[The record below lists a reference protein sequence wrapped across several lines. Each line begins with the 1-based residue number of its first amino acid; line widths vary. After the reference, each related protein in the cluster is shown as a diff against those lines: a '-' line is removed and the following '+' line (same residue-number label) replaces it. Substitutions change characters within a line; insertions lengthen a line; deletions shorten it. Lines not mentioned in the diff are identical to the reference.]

1 VFQVFQAEL
10 NRVAND
16 ANLLGNGWVNQD
28 PGSVPVLE
36 ASLNQ
41 PDGSFN
47 HLDLTKEGTDAAEI
61 VMTTVLKQS
70 CSFRRYAPV
79 MGIFLSSLLI
89 HLLAT

>member
-1 VFQVFQAEL
+1 VFQAEI

-16 ANLLGNGWVNQD
+16 ASLLDNGWVNQD

-47 HLDLTKEGTDAAEI
+47 HLDLTKEVVPLSIRDEAIEI
-61 VMTTVLKQS
+61 AYQS
-70 CSFRRYAPV
+70 YF
-79 MGIFLSSLLI
+79 SSS
-89 HLLAT
+89 